1 VLEAVTT
8 GTPGRLLGALE
19 ELRAR
24 AATARLPLD
33 INGAD
38 AARDQFRGMVSQLED
53 YVLPRLNRLEAP
65 ILAVVGGSTGAGKST
80 LVNSIVGHQVSAPGV
95 LRPTTRSPVLVC
107 HPSDQEWFFD
117 RRVLPGLVRTTGSA
131 AMLTG
136 GGLHLVHDPAVPRG
150 LALLDAPDIDSIV
163 TENRELAAELLAA
176 ADLWIFVTSAA
187 RYADA
192 VPWDLLTSAQER
204 SAAVAVVLDRVPPK
218 AVYEIVT
225 HLAALLSDH
234 GLGDSPLF
242 VVPESPI
249 TSHGLLPKEVV
260 DPLRGWLHSL
270 AADAT
275 ERQRVIRRTLD
286 GTLGSFDS
294 RLPNLADAAEA
305 QVRALGVLRGQVE
318 TAYNVALEQVEHA
331 FTDGSLLRGEVLAR
345 WQEFVGTGELFK
357 SLQNR
362 IGRIRDRLGAAMR
375 GRPQPG
381 SNLQVALG
389 SGIEALITNA
399 ADQAAESTIELW
411 RAHPAGATLLAQ
423 AGPELGQSNPD
434 LPERASAAVRAW
446 QAYVLDLVRAQGAS
460 KRATARFLSFGINGV
475 GLLVMLAVFAS
486 TAGLTGAEVGVAA
499 GSSALSQ
506 KLLEAIFGDQAVRS
520 LATNARKNL
529 VQRIDDL
536 LADEARQFTTLL
548 DNARVDPNLPAW
560 LRCQH
565 AAINEARVGA
575 LQ

>member
-1 VLEAVTT
+1 
-8 GTPGRLLGALE
+8 
-19 ELRAR
+19 
-24 AATARLPLD
+24 
-33 INGAD
+33 
-38 AARDQFRGMVSQLED
+38 
-53 YVLPRLNRLEAP
+53 
-65 ILAVVGGSTGAGKST
+65 
-80 LVNSIVGHQVSAPGV
+80 
-95 LRPTTRSPVLVC
+95 
-107 HPSDQEWFFD
+107 
-117 RRVLPGLVRTTGSA
+117 
-131 AMLTG
+131 
-136 GGLHLVHDPAVPRG
+136 
-150 LALLDAPDIDSIV
+150 
-163 TENRELAAELLAA
+163 
-176 ADLWIFVTSAA
+176 
-187 RYADA
+187 
-192 VPWDLLTSAQER
+192 
-204 SAAVAVVLDRVPPK
+204 
-218 AVYEIVT
+218 
-225 HLAALLSDH
+225 
-234 GLGDSPLF
+234 
-242 VVPESPI
+242 
-249 TSHGLLPKEVV
+249 
-260 DPLRGWLHSL
+260 
-270 AADAT
+270 
-275 ERQRVIRRTLD
+275 
-286 GTLGSFDS
+286 
-294 RLPNLADAAEA
+294 
-305 QVRALGVLRGQVE
+305 VLRGQVE

-423 AGPELGQSNPD
+423 AEPELGQSNPD
-434 LPERASAAVRAW
+434 LPERAGAAVRAW

-575 LQ
+575 LE

>member
-38 AARDQFRGMVSQLED
+38 AARDQLRGMVSQLED

-107 HPSDQEWFFD
+107 HPSDQEWFID

-131 AMLTG
+131 AMLIG

-249 TSHGLLPKEVV
+249 TSHGLLPKEVI

-318 TAYNVALEQVEHA
+318 TAYNAALEQVEHA

-362 IGRIRDRLGAAMR
+362 IGRIRDRLGAAIR

-423 AGPELGQSNPD
+423 AEPELGQSNPD

>member
-1 VLEAVTT
+1 MLEAVTT

-38 AARDQFRGMVSQLED
+38 AARDQLRGMVSQLED

-107 HPSDQEWFFD
+107 HPSDQEWFID

-131 AMLTG
+131 AMLIG

-249 TSHGLLPKEVV
+249 TSHGLLPKEVI

-318 TAYNVALEQVEHA
+318 TAYNAALEQVEHA

-423 AGPELGQSNPD
+423 AEPELGQSNPD

>member
-1 VLEAVTT
+1 MLEAVTT

-38 AARDQFRGMVSQLED
+38 AARDQLRGMVSQLED

-107 HPSDQEWFFD
+107 HPSDQEWFID

-131 AMLTG
+131 AMLIG

-249 TSHGLLPKEVV
+249 TSHGLLPKEVI

-318 TAYNVALEQVEHA
+318 TAYNAALEQVEHA

-362 IGRIRDRLGAAMR
+362 IGRIRDRLGAAIR

-423 AGPELGQSNPD
+423 AEPELGQSNPD